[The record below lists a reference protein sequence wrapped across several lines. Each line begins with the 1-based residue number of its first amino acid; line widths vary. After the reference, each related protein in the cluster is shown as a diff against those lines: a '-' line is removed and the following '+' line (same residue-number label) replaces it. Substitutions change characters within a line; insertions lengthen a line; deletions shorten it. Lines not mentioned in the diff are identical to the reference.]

1 MNLFLLIYLSEKQI
15 LFLQRKGDWN
25 VMEKKWDSLAV
36 ETIALTKTYKGK
48 AAVNHLNLQVR
59 EGAIYGFIGRNGAGK
74 STTLKMLC
82 GLAKPVS
89 GEIRLFGKPVSDP
102 LVARRIG
109 CLIESA
115 GLYPKMTARQN
126 MLMKAKCMG
135 LSDEKS
141 VDRILDRTGLSNTG
155 SKQTKL
161 FSMGMKQRLG
171 IALALLGNPDLLILD
186 EPINGLDPEGVREI
200 RQLIFSLN
208 EEGKTFLIS
217 SHILGE
223 LSKIST
229 HYGII
234 KDGNLVEQVS
244 RQELERSCADY
255 YQIEVD
261 DVKRSLPLIEEHID
275 NIRTE
280 VQDNRTIRIYG
291 LAEGAM
297 LNQILVENRIQV
309 YASGFHHMDL
319 EEYFLARMDNS
330 HSDDSQ
336 SVKKGNGK
344 NV

>member
-1 MNLFLLIYLSEKQI
+1 MNNKETF
-15 LFLQRKGDWN
+15 
-25 VMEKKWDSLAV
+25 AV
-36 ETIALTKTYKGK
+36 ETVALTKLYKGK
-48 AAVNHLNLQVR
+48 AAVNHLNLKVR

-82 GLAKPVS
+82 GLVKPAE
-89 GEIRLFGKPVSDP
+89 GEIRLFGKPVQDP
-102 LVARRIG
+102 FVARRIG

-126 MLMKAKCMG
+126 MIMKARCMG

-141 VDRILDRTGLSNTG
+141 VDLILERTGLSDTG
-155 SKQTKL
+155 NKPTKL

-171 IALALLGNPDLLILD
+171 VALALLGNPDLLILD

-200 RQLIFSLN
+200 RQLILSLN

-234 KDGNLVEQVS
+234 KDGNLVDQIS
-244 RQELERSCADY
+244 RQELEKSCTDY

-261 DVKRSLPLIEEHID
+261 DVKRSLPLIMEHIGGSQ
-275 NIRTE
+275 TE
-280 VQDNRTIRIYG
+280 VQDSHTIRIYG
-291 LAEGAM
+291 LAEGAA
-297 LNQILVENRIQV
+297 LNRLLVENQIQV

-319 EEYFLARMDNS
+319 EEYFLARMDGS
-330 HSDDSQ
+330 HIGDSQ
-336 SVKKGNGK
+336 NGK
-344 NV
+344 KEGEKNV